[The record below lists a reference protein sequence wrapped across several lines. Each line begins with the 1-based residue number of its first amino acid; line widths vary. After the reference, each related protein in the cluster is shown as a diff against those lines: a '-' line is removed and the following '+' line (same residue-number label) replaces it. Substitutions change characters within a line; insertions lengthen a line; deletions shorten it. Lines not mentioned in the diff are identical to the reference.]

1 MIFAK
6 PLVSNRR
13 KTVKTFTQSKKLFRK
28 MGSRRASLL
37 PPDLMPTADFD
48 YPDQHKKDRRK
59 SSFSAQHLEKVS
71 FSFIAL

>member
-1 MIFAK
+1 
-6 PLVSNRR
+6 
-13 KTVKTFTQSKKLFRK
+13 

-71 FSFIAL
+71 FSFISL

>member
-1 MIFAK
+1 
-6 PLVSNRR
+6 
-13 KTVKTFTQSKKLFRK
+13 

-48 YPDQHKKDRRK
+48 YPDQHKQQRRK

-71 FSFIAL
+71 SNFISL

>member
-1 MIFAK
+1 
-6 PLVSNRR
+6 
-13 KTVKTFTQSKKLFRK
+13 

-71 FSFIAL
+71 FNLISLEFPIYHFN